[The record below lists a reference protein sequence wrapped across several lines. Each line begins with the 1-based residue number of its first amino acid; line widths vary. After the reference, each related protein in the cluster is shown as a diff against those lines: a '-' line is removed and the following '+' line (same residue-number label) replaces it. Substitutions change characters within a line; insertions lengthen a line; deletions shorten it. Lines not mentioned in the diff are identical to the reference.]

1 MLTND
6 GTKRTIRVGGHLRA
20 HEVNVVFTGSF
31 EKDHV
36 CERSCSQFVARQG
49 TEAGGWLG
57 KEKVLCVQVEFKH
70 LCDNCFC
77 NRGENVISSI

>member
-6 GTKRTIRVGGHLRA
+6 GTKRTIRIAGHFRA
-20 HEVNVVFTGSF
+20 HKVNVVLTGGF
-31 EKDHV
+31 EKNHV

-49 TEAGGWLG
+49 IEAAGWMG

-70 LCDNCFC
+70 LRDNCFC
-77 NRGENVISSI
+77 NRGENVVSRI